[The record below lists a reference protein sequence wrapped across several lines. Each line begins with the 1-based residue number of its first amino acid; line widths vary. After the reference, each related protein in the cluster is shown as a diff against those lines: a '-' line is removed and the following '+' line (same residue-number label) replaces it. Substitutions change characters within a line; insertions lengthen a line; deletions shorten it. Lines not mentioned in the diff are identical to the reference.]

1 MTPETIG
8 ADCGRTLEELS
19 DYLHTGSSPDA
30 EHLRNCPQCQAVLAA
45 LRRLDDLTAELIAL
59 DIRQAG
65 SGDEPWL
72 QNILDHLRLE
82 TRAGRAIP
90 LAGAHP
96 DDDLSETEGAVIAL
110 IRTVGDT
117 LPGATIGKCRLHGD
131 LTTAGAPVT
140 VHVNV
145 TAFWG
150 HPVPAL
156 ANTLRSTLSGAL
168 ALHTELNITAV
179 DITVTDL
186 VEDADGATRE
196 RIRK

>member
-1 MTPETIG
+1 MTPVTIG

-30 EHLRNCPQCQAVLAA
+30 EHVHNCPQCQAGLAA

-59 DIRQAG
+59 DILQAG
-65 SGDEPWL
+65 RGDEPWL

-117 LPGATIGKCRLHGD
+117 LPGATIGKCWLHGD
-131 LTTAGAPVT
+131 LTSAGAPVT
-140 VHVNV
+140 LHLNV

-150 HPVPAL
+150 HPVPGL
-156 ANTLRSTLSGAL
+156 ARALRSTLSDAL
-168 ALHTELNITAV
+168 ALHTELNITAI
-179 DITVTDL
+179 DIAVTDL
-186 VEDADGATRE
+186 VEDAAATPE
-196 RIRK
+196 RIGT